1 MLIRI
6 AAAFALTTGVA
17 AEAQQAPPAKPALQ
31 QLLSAGYDL
40 KSVTPADGPCGNQP
54 ANQAQRCR
62 REYYYLQS
70 PRKDAIVRCEV
81 GLWNGRIVQDC
92 NRL

>member
-6 AAAFALTTGVA
+6 TAAIALLTSVA
-17 AEAQQAPPAKPALQ
+17 AEAQQAPPAKPGLQ
-31 QLLSAGYDL
+31 QLLAAGYDL
-40 KSVTPADGPCGNQP
+40 KAVAPSEGPCGNQP

-62 REYYYLQS
+62 REFHYLQS
-70 PRKDAIVRCEV
+70 PRKDAIYRCEV
-81 GLWNGRIVQDC
+81 GLWNGQIVQDC